1 MMNMLWKKKKNTIVY
16 DWLNTLTNNMKEKKE
31 NTIIGKLK
39 DDKKKF
45 FENFFR
51 NKKNIIDKL
60 KIVIQKK
67 LIKINKN
74 ELIKIQKE
82 KPENQAI
89 EQTYEPKVGFNINKN
104 FNINEYAIKEH
115 YGNTFMNKPINLT
128 DFNKLFG
135 NAQLGNS
142 YIENYNNTN
151 MIINGNYYNDLYNN
165 PDVQYKYDVGNTIKD
180 FYTKLTIGNIANQD
194 IRNNPFE
201 EITGPNGNIY
211 QVDLPEVPMITYN
224 KSNNK

>member
-1 MMNMLWKKKKNTIVY
+1 MLWKKKKNTIVY